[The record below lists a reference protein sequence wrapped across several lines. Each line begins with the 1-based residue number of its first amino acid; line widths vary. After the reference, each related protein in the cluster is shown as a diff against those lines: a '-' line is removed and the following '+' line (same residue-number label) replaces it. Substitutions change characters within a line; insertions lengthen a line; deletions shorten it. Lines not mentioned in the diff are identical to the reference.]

1 MDAVY
6 LMDGLDEDSGRVRQS
21 RPRRRRGTVWYQV
34 SIYRLLDGVLIVV
47 DSRDGVGTATVGSL
61 WGTLGAYLLSGIHLS
76 GQLRT
81 SMTAPVCTV
90 GTVLGVGAQSSDV
103 MASPPNDSGSGRE
116 YANLTVSAEF
126 RDKVRV
132 AKAQQGLS
140 YEEYLSQHLPIEA
153 ES

>member
-1 MDAVY
+1 MLATATRQY
-6 LMDGLDEDSGRVRQS
+6 LVSRVRQS

-34 SIYRLLDGVLIVV
+34 SIYSLLDGVLIVV

-81 SMTAPVCTV
+81 SPTAPVPTFL
-90 GTVLGVGAQSSDV
+90 TEGAQSSDV